1 MILNYI
7 VLIMKKIL
15 LGLFIIGLTT
25 QVKAQTTEL
34 AEAVISINYKYMDAI
49 DGEHMPT
56 HIQKLKDEVLNYNH
70 KELSK
75 LYDDENEIY
84 NVSFNI
90 PEGKIVVAYDK
101 KGKIIKTFEKYNNV
115 RLPLVVMQAVSK
127 RFPNWQIVED
137 VYLIKYHNEKDS
149 LLKQYK
155 IKIKNA
161 DKTLAVKTN
170 DSGTFI

>member
-1 MILNYI
+1 
-7 VLIMKKIL
+7 MKKLI
-15 LGLFIIGLTT
+15 LGLFIFGLTT
-25 QVKAQTTEL
+25 QINAQITEL
-34 AEAVISINYKYMDAI
+34 PETVISINYKYMDAI
-49 DGEHMPT
+49 YDDEMPT

-75 LYDDENEIY
+75 LYDNEDDIY
-84 NVSFNI
+84 NVSFDI

-101 KGKIIKTFEKYNNV
+101 NGRIVKTFEKYNNV
-115 RLPLVVMQAVSK
+115 RLPLEVMQAVAE

-137 VYLIKYHNEKDS
+137 VYFIKYHNENDS

-161 DKTLAVKTN
+161 DKQLTLKT
-170 DSGTFI
+170 DEIGTFL

>member
-1 MILNYI
+1 
-7 VLIMKKIL
+7 MKKLII
-15 LGLFIIGLTT
+15 GLFIFGLTT
-25 QVKAQTTEL
+25 QVNAQTTEL
-34 AEAVISINYKYMDAI
+34 PETIISVNYKYMDATD
-49 DGEHMPT
+49 DGHMPT

-75 LYDDENEIY
+75 LYDNEDEIY

-90 PEGKIVVAYDK
+90 PEGKIVAAYDK
-101 KGKIIKTFEKYNNV
+101 NGKIIKTFEKYNNV
-115 RLPLVVMQAVSK
+115 RLPLVVMQAVSE

-161 DKTLAVKTN
+161 DKFLTVKTN
-170 DSGTFI
+170 ESGTFL

>member
-1 MILNYI
+1 
-7 VLIMKKIL
+7 MKKII
-15 LGLFIIGLTT
+15 LGLFIFGLTT
-25 QVKAQTTEL
+25 QINAQTTEL
-34 AEAVISINYKYMDAI
+34 PETLISVNYKYMDAI
-49 DGEHMPT
+49 ADEDMPT
-56 HIQKLKDEVLNYNH
+56 HIQKLKNEVLNYNH

-75 LYDDENEIY
+75 LYDNEDEIY

-115 RLPLVVMQAVSK
+115 RLPLVVMQAISQ

-155 IKIKNA
+155 VKIKNA
-161 DKTLAVKTN
+161 DKFLTVKTN
-170 DSGTFI
+170 ENGTFL